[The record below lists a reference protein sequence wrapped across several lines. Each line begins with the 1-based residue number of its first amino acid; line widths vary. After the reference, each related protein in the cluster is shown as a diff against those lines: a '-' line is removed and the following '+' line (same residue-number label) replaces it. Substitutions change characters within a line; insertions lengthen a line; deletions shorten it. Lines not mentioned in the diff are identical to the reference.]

1 MTDQLLE
8 ATTLRKQFGNNVV
21 LRDVDLSVA
30 RGEVHAIVGENG
42 AGKSTLIK
50 ILGGVHQADGGTL
63 KLGGNALTLNSPQA
77 ALDNGIVVIH
87 QELSLAP
94 HMTAEENI
102 FLGHFPRN
110 ALGLLDRRKMRT
122 RARELLDRL
131 SIEIDPTIPVGRLS
145 IAQQQ
150 MIEIAKAISVE
161 AKMLVLD
168 EPTAVLDAN
177 RVDTLFELLE
187 RLKAQGIGIVFIS
200 HHLEEIFR
208 IADRVTVLRDGE
220 RTGTS
225 DVSDIDQ
232 DWLVSKMI
240 GRKFEAHHTQA
251 RGTGEVALELEG
263 LSSDGTFEDVSFSVR
278 TGEIVGLAGLIGAGR
293 TEVAQAIFGVRPH
306 SAGRMKVFGRPA
318 RFSGPGAATRQGIA
332 YVSEDRK
339 AFGLLPN
346 RPVRENATISNL
358 ARFTSL
364 GFLRLSRERVFM
376 RTQIEQLDIRMPSMQ
391 AEISTLS
398 GGNQQKVL
406 LGRALAGR
414 PRVLI
419 FDEPTRGVDIGAKRE
434 IYRFIEQL
442 AEEGVAIVVISSEME
457 EVLRLSDRVVVMR
470 GGRVAAELPRGA
482 ATEESV
488 MRAAS
493 LD

>member
-187 RLKAQGIGIVFIS
+187 
-200 HHLEEIFR
+200 
-208 IADRVTVLRDGE
+208 
-220 RTGTS
+220 
-225 DVSDIDQ
+225 
-232 DWLVSKMI
+232 
-240 GRKFEAHHTQA
+240 
-251 RGTGEVALELEG
+251 
-263 LSSDGTFEDVSFSVR
+263 
-278 TGEIVGLAGLIGAGR
+278 GAGYR
-293 TEVAQAIFGVRPH
+293 YRVH
-306 SAGRMKVFGRPA
+306 
-318 RFSGPGAATRQGIA
+318 
-332 YVSEDRK
+332 
-339 AFGLLPN
+339 
-346 RPVRENATISNL
+346 L
-358 ARFTSL
+358 A
-364 GFLRLSRERVFM
+364 
-376 RTQIEQLDIRMPSMQ
+376 PS
-391 AEISTLS
+391 
-398 GGNQQKVL
+398 
-406 LGRALAGR
+406 
-414 PRVLI
+414 
-419 FDEPTRGVDIGAKRE
+419 
-434 IYRFIEQL
+434 
-442 AEEGVAIVVISSEME
+442 
-457 EVLRLSDRVVVMR
+457 
-470 GGRVAAELPRGA
+470 
-482 ATEESV
+482 
-488 MRAAS
+488 
-493 LD
+493 